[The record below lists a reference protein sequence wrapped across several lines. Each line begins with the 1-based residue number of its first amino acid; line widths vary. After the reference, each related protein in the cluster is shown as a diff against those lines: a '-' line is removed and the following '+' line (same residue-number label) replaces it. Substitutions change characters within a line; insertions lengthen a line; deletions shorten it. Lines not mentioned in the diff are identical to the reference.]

1 MRNALYLPFR
11 WVSVIAVA
19 RSITVPTGYI
29 ASSIPRAPE
38 TFRSPVTVAFP
49 ETVRFEDTV
58 AFPETA
64 RSFPTTTL
72 EVVTRPV
79 VTLLDEMV

>member
-1 MRNALYLPFR
+1 
-11 WVSVIAVA
+11 VTVA
-19 RSITVPTGYI
+19 F
-29 ASSIPRAPE
+29 PE
-38 TFRSPVTVAFP
+38 TVRFEDTVAFP

-72 EVVTRPV
+72 AVVTKPV
-79 VTLLDEMV
+79 VALLSSRVWVVLFETLATASRP